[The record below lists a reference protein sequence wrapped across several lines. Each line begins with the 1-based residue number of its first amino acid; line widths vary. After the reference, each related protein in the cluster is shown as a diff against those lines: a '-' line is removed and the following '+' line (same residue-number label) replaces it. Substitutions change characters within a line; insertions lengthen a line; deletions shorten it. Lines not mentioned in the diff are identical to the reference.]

1 MTRDI
6 IVIGG
11 GISGL
16 AAAHRLTELSRAGA
30 AELRVTLLEAS
41 DRIGGV
47 IATEHAND
55 LLLELGP
62 DSYITDKPAAL
73 RLCERLGL
81 ANRLIA
87 PRGLDGLKLYTV
99 HRGRLEALPEG
110 FLLMAPTRVGSVL
123 RSPLFSWSGKL
134 RMGME
139 PLIPRHSGDGD
150 ESLASFVRRRLGR
163 EVLERV
169 AQPLIGGIYAS
180 DPEHLSLAATMPRFP
195 GMERDHGSVIL
206 GSRRAQQ
213 RRARSA
219 RETGARWSLFVSI
232 DGGMEVL
239 VRSIEEALGAGV
251 IRLGEAV
258 RALTWNAEARRW
270 RVATARS
277 GSEPGSGDGLEGVGG
292 GVEPNSGGLEADAVI
307 CALPA
312 PAAANALTTL
322 DPELARE
329 LKAIPVSSTATVNL
343 AYRRSDIAHPLDG
356 YGFVVPHAEGRKIMA
371 CTFSSV
377 KYAGRAP
384 EDTALLRC
392 FVGGALQPHLL
403 DQTDAAME
411 AQVRDDLGALL
422 GISGEPILCRTTRYP
437 DSMPQYNVGHL
448 ESVGRIE
455 SRLKH
460 FPTLALAG
468 KSYRG
473 VGIAD
478 CVASGEIAAE
488 EIARGLEV

>member
-1 MTRDI
+1 MATAATKHI

-16 AAAHRLTELSRAGA
+16 AAAHRLTELCRAGHG
-30 AELRVTLLEAS
+30 ELRVTLLEAS
-41 DRIGGV
+41 DRLGGV
-47 IATEHAND
+47 IATEHTGN

-81 ANRLIA
+81 TDRLIA
-87 PRGLDGLKLYTV
+87 PQHAGLKLYTV
-99 HRGRLEALPEG
+99 HRGALAPLPEG

-123 RSPLFSWSGKL
+123 RSPVFSWGGKL
-134 RMGME
+134 RMGLE
-139 PLIPRHSGDGD
+139 PLVLRRSDDDD

-195 GMERDHGSVIL
+195 EMERTHGSVIL
-206 GSRRAQQ
+206 GTRRAQK
-213 RRARSA
+213 RRAQA
-219 RETGARWSLFVSI
+219 ADETGARWSLFVSI

-239 VRSIEEALGAGV
+239 VRRIEEALGPGTV
-251 IRLGEAV
+251 RLGESV
-258 RALTWNAEARRW
+258 RDLSWNPGTRRW
-270 RVATARS
+270 QVDTDGAR
-277 GSEPGSGDGLEGVGG
+277 
-292 GVEPNSGGLEADAVI
+292 LEADAVI
-307 CALPA
+307 STLPA
-312 PAAANALTTL
+312 FATGDAVKTL
-322 DPELARE
+322 DPELAQE
-329 LKAIPVSSTATVNL
+329 LKAIPFSSTATVNL
-343 AYRRSDIAHPLDG
+343 AYRRGDIAHPLDG
-356 YGFVVPHAEGRKIMA
+356 YGFVVPYVEGRKIMA

-384 EDTALLRC
+384 EDVALLRC
-392 FVGGALQPHLL
+392 FAGGALQPGLL
-403 DQTDAAME
+403 EQTDEALE
-411 AQVRDDLGALL
+411 AQVREDLKALL
-422 GISGEPILCRTTRYP
+422 GISGAPMLCRTTRYP

-448 ESVGRIE
+448 DRVERIE
-455 SRLKH
+455 ARLNQ

-478 CVASGEIAAE
+478 CIASGETAAE
-488 EIARGLEV
+488 RIVERFADGTRHSWT

>member
-1 MTRDI
+1 MSKHV

-16 AAAHRLTELSRAGA
+16 AAAHRLTELSRAGPL
-30 AELRVTLLEAS
+30 ELKVTLLEAS
-41 DRIGGV
+41 DRLGGV
-47 IATEHAND
+47 IATEHTDD

-81 ANRLIA
+81 NDRLITPQHA
-87 PRGLDGLKLYTV
+87 HGLKLYTV
-99 HRGRLEALPEG
+99 HRGRLEPLPEG

-123 RSPLFSWSGKL
+123 RSPLFSWGGKL
-134 RMGME
+134 RMGLE
-139 PLIPRHSGDGD
+139 PFIPRRSGDGD

-195 GMERDHGSVIL
+195 EMERNHGSVIL
-206 GSRRAQQ
+206 GSRQAQKRRAQ
-213 RRARSA
+213 STS
-219 RETGARWSLFVSI
+219 ETGARWSLFVSI

-239 VRSIEEALGAGV
+239 VQSIEGTLGPGV
-251 IRLGEAV
+251 VRLGETV
-258 RALTWNAEARRW
+258 RELSWNAEARRW
-270 RVATARS
+270 RVAIERA
-277 GSEPGSGDGLEGVGG
+277 GSDQG
-292 GVEPNSGGLEADAVI
+292 SGGLEADAVI
-307 CALPA
+307 CTLPA
-312 PAAANALTTL
+312 GIAAKTLTTL
-322 DPELARE
+322 DPELAKE
-329 LKAIPVSSTATVNL
+329 LNAIPFSSTATVNL
-343 AYRRSDIAHPLDG
+343 AYRRGDVAHPLDG
-356 YGFVVPHAEGRKIMA
+356 YGFVVPHVEARKIMA

-384 EDTALLRC
+384 EDITLLRC
-392 FVGGALQPHLL
+392 FAGGALQPYLL
-403 DQTDAAME
+403 DQPDESLE
-411 AQVRDDLGALL
+411 AQVHDDLGALL
-422 GISGEPILCRTTRYP
+422 GISGEPILRRATRYP
-437 DSMPQYNVGHL
+437 DCMPQYNVGHL
-448 ESVGRIE
+448 ARLERIDSE
-455 SRLKH
+455 LKH

-478 CVASGEIAAE
+478 CIASGETAAE
-488 EIARGLEV
+488 TIVEKLPHEA

>member
-1 MTRDI
+1 MTKDI

-16 AAAHRLTELSRAGA
+16 AAAHRLTELSRTGSTAY
-30 AELRVTLLEAS
+30 RVTLLEAS
-41 DRIGGV
+41 DRLGGV
-47 IATEHAND
+47 IATEHAGN

-81 ANRLIA
+81 ADRLIA
-87 PRGLDGLKLYTV
+87 PQQGGLKLYTV
-99 HRGRLEALPEG
+99 HRGALEPLPEG

-123 RSPLFSWSGKL
+123 QSPVFSWSGKL
-134 RMGME
+134 RMALE
-139 PLIPRHSGDGD
+139 PLIPRRSHDGD

-180 DPEHLSLAATMPRFP
+180 DPEALSLAATMPRFP
-195 GMERDHGSVIL
+195 DMERNHGSVIL
-206 GSRRAQQ
+206 GSRQAQKRRAQ
-213 RRARSA
+213 AA
-219 RETGARWSLFVSI
+219 DETGARWSLFVSI

-239 VRSIEEALGAGV
+239 VRRIEEALGPGV
-251 IRLGEAV
+251 ARLGETV
-258 RALTWNAEARRW
+258 RELSWNPDARRW
-270 RVATARS
+270 RVDTGHA
-277 GSEPGSGDGLEGVGG
+277 
-292 GVEPNSGGLEADAVI
+292 GLEADAVI
-307 CALPA
+307 CTLPA
-312 PAAANALTTL
+312 FAAARALTTL
-322 DPELARE
+322 DSELAGE
-329 LKAIPVSSTATVNL
+329 LGAIPFSSTATVNL
-343 AYRRSDIAHPLDG
+343 AYRRRDITHPLDG
-356 YGFVVPHAEGRKIMA
+356 YGFVVPHVERRKIMA

-392 FVGGALQPHLL
+392 FAGGALQPDLL
-403 DQTDAAME
+403 DQPDELLE
-411 AQVRDDLGALL
+411 AQVREDLEALL
-422 GISGEPILCRTTRYP
+422 GISGTPILCRTTRYP
-437 DSMPQYNVGHL
+437 DCMPQYNVGHL
-448 ESVGRIE
+448 DRVERIE
-455 SRLKH
+455 TRLKR

-478 CVASGEIAAE
+478 CIGSGEAAAE
-488 EIARGLEV
+488 GMVDHLSRSA

>member
-1 MTRDI
+1 MTKDI

-16 AAAHRLTELSRAGA
+16 AAAHRLTELSRTGSTAY
-30 AELRVTLLEAS
+30 RVTLLEAS
-41 DRIGGV
+41 DRLGGV
-47 IATEHAND
+47 IATEHADN

-73 RLCERLGL
+73 RLCQRLGL
-81 ANRLIA
+81 TDRLIA
-87 PRGLDGLKLYTV
+87 PQQGGLKLYTV
-99 HRGRLEALPEG
+99 HRGALEPLPEG

-123 RSPLFSWSGKL
+123 QSLVFSWSGKL
-134 RMGME
+134 RMALE
-139 PLIPRHSGDGD
+139 PLIPRRSHDGD

-180 DPEHLSLAATMPRFP
+180 DPEALSLAATMPRFRE
-195 GMERDHGSVIL
+195 MERSHGSVIV
-206 GSRRAQQ
+206 GSRRAQR
-213 RRARSA
+213 RRAQA
-219 RETGARWSLFVSI
+219 ADETGARWSLFVSI

-239 VRSIEEALGAGV
+239 VRRIEEALGPGV
-251 IRLGEAV
+251 ARLGETV
-258 RALTWNAEARRW
+258 RELSWNPDPRRW
-270 RVATARS
+270 RVDTGHA
-277 GSEPGSGDGLEGVGG
+277 
-292 GVEPNSGGLEADAVI
+292 GLEADAVI
-307 CALPA
+307 CTLPA
-312 PAAANALTTL
+312 FAAARALTTL
-322 DPELARE
+322 DSELAGE
-329 LKAIPVSSTATVNL
+329 LGAIPFSSTATVNL

-356 YGFVVPHAEGRKIMA
+356 YGFVVPHVERRKIMA

-392 FVGGALQPHLL
+392 FAGGALQPDLL
-403 DQTDAAME
+403 DQPDQLLE
-411 AQVRDDLGALL
+411 AQVREDLEALL
-422 GISGEPILCRTTRYP
+422 GIAGTPTLCRTTRYP
-437 DSMPQYNVGHL
+437 DGMPQYNVGHL
-448 ESVGRIE
+448 DRVERIDA
-455 SRLKH
+455 RLRR

-478 CVASGEIAAE
+478 CIGSGEAAAE
-488 EIARGLEV
+488 GMVEHLSRGA

>member
-1 MTRDI
+1 MTKDI

-16 AAAHRLTELSRAGA
+16 AAAHRLTELSRTGSTAY
-30 AELRVTLLEAS
+30 RVTLLEAS
-41 DRIGGV
+41 DRLGGV
-47 IATEHAND
+47 IATEHADN

-81 ANRLIA
+81 ADRLIA
-87 PRGLDGLKLYTV
+87 PQQGGLKLYTV
-99 HRGRLEALPEG
+99 HRGALEPLPEG

-123 RSPLFSWSGKL
+123 QSPVFSWSGKL
-134 RMGME
+134 RMALE
-139 PLIPRHSGDGD
+139 PLIPRRSHGGD

-180 DPEHLSLAATMPRFP
+180 DPEALSLAATMPRFP
-195 GMERDHGSVIL
+195 EMERSHGSVIL
-206 GSRRAQQ
+206 GSQRAQRRRAQ
-213 RRARSA
+213 AA
-219 RETGARWSLFVSI
+219 DETGARWSLFVSI

-239 VRSIEEALGAGV
+239 VRRIEEALGPGV
-251 IRLGEAV
+251 ARLGETV
-258 RALTWNAEARRW
+258 RELSWNPDARRW
-270 RVATARS
+270 RVDTGHA
-277 GSEPGSGDGLEGVGG
+277 
-292 GVEPNSGGLEADAVI
+292 GLEADAVI
-307 CALPA
+307 CTLPA
-312 PAAANALTTL
+312 FAAARALTTL
-322 DPELARE
+322 DSELAGE
-329 LKAIPVSSTATVNL
+329 LGAIPFSSTATINL

-356 YGFVVPHAEGRKIMA
+356 YGFVVPHVERRKIMA

-384 EDTALLRC
+384 EDIALLRC
-392 FVGGALQPHLL
+392 FAGGALQPDML
-403 DQTDAAME
+403 DQPDEALE
-411 AQVRDDLGALL
+411 AQVREDLEALL
-422 GISGEPILCRTTRYP
+422 GISGTPILCRTTRYP
-437 DSMPQYNVGHL
+437 DCMPQYNVGHL
-448 ESVGRIE
+448 DRVERIE
-455 SRLKH
+455 TRLQQ

-478 CVASGEIAAE
+478 CIASGEAAAE
-488 EIARGLEV
+488 GMVEHLSRGA

>member
-1 MTRDI
+1 MTKDI

-16 AAAHRLTELSRAGA
+16 AAAHRLTELSRTGSTAY
-30 AELRVTLLEAS
+30 RVTLLEAS
-41 DRIGGV
+41 DRLGGV
-47 IATEHAND
+47 IATEHADN

-81 ANRLIA
+81 ADRLIA
-87 PRGLDGLKLYTV
+87 PQQGGLKLYTV
-99 HRGRLEALPEG
+99 HRGALEPLPEG

-123 RSPLFSWSGKL
+123 QSPVFSWSGKL
-134 RMGME
+134 RMALE
-139 PLIPRHSGDGD
+139 PLIPRRSHDGD

-180 DPEHLSLAATMPRFP
+180 DPEALSLAATMPRFP
-195 GMERDHGSVIL
+195 EMERSHGSVIV
-206 GSRRAQQ
+206 GSRQAQKRRAQ
-213 RRARSA
+213 AA
-219 RETGARWSLFVSI
+219 DETGARWSLFVSI

-239 VRSIEEALGAGV
+239 VRRIEEALGPGV
-251 IRLGEAV
+251 ARLGETV
-258 RALTWNAEARRW
+258 RELSWNAEARRW
-270 RVATARS
+270 RVDTGH
-277 GSEPGSGDGLEGVGG
+277 GSVEG
-292 GVEPNSGGLEADAVI
+292 DAVI
-307 CALPA
+307 CTLPA
-312 PAAANALTTL
+312 FAAARALTTL
-322 DPELARE
+322 DSELAGE
-329 LKAIPVSSTATVNL
+329 LGAIPFSSTATVNL
-343 AYRRSDIAHPLDG
+343 AYRRRDIAHPLDG
-356 YGFVVPHAEGRKIMA
+356 YGFVVPHVERRKIMA

-392 FVGGALQPHLL
+392 FAGGALQPDLL
-403 DQTDAAME
+403 DQPDELLE
-411 AQVRDDLGALL
+411 AQVREDLEALL
-422 GISGEPILCRTTRYP
+422 GISGTPILCRTTRYP
-437 DSMPQYNVGHL
+437 DCMPQYNVGHL
-448 ESVGRIE
+448 DRVERIE
-455 SRLKH
+455 TRLQQ

-478 CVASGEIAAE
+478 CIGSGEAAAE
-488 EIARGLEV
+488 GMVDHLSRSA

>member
-1 MTRDI
+1 MTKDI

-16 AAAHRLTELSRAGA
+16 AAAHRLTELSRTGSTAY
-30 AELRVTLLEAS
+30 RVTLLEAS
-41 DRIGGV
+41 DRLGGV
-47 IATEHAND
+47 IATEHADN

-81 ANRLIA
+81 ADRLIA
-87 PRGLDGLKLYTV
+87 PQQGGLKLYTV
-99 HRGRLEALPEG
+99 HRGALEPLPEG

-123 RSPLFSWSGKL
+123 QSPVFSWSGKL
-134 RMGME
+134 RMALE
-139 PLIPRHSGDGD
+139 PLIPRRSHDGD

-180 DPEHLSLAATMPRFP
+180 DPEALSLAATMPRFP
-195 GMERDHGSVIL
+195 DMERNHGSVIL
-206 GSRRAQQ
+206 GSRQAQKRRAQ
-213 RRARSA
+213 AA
-219 RETGARWSLFVSI
+219 GETGARWSLFVSI

-239 VRSIEEALGAGV
+239 VRRIEEALGPGV
-251 IRLGEAV
+251 ARLGETV
-258 RALTWNAEARRW
+258 RELSWNPDARRW
-270 RVATARS
+270 RVDTGHA
-277 GSEPGSGDGLEGVGG
+277 
-292 GVEPNSGGLEADAVI
+292 GLEADAVI
-307 CALPA
+307 CTLPA
-312 PAAANALTTL
+312 FAAARALTTL
-322 DPELARE
+322 DSELAGE
-329 LKAIPVSSTATVNL
+329 LGAIPFSSTATVNL
-343 AYRRSDIAHPLDG
+343 AYRRRDITHPLDG
-356 YGFVVPHAEGRKIMA
+356 YGFVVPHVERRKIMA

-392 FVGGALQPHLL
+392 FAGGALQPDLL
-403 DQTDAAME
+403 DQPDELLE
-411 AQVRDDLGALL
+411 AQVREDLEALL
-422 GISGEPILCRTTRYP
+422 GISGTPILCRTTRYP
-437 DSMPQYNVGHL
+437 DCMPQYNVGHL
-448 ESVGRIE
+448 DRVERIE
-455 SRLKH
+455 TRLKR

-478 CVASGEIAAE
+478 CIGSGEAAAE
-488 EIARGLEV
+488 GMVDHLSRSA

>member
-1 MTRDI
+1 MTKDI

-16 AAAHRLTELSRAGA
+16 AAAHRLTELSRTGSTAY
-30 AELRVTLLEAS
+30 RVTLLEAS
-41 DRIGGV
+41 DRLGGV
-47 IATEHAND
+47 IATEHADN

-81 ANRLIA
+81 ADRLIA
-87 PRGLDGLKLYTV
+87 PQQGGLKLYTV
-99 HRGRLEALPEG
+99 HRGALEPLPEG

-123 RSPLFSWSGKL
+123 QSPVFSWSGKL
-134 RMGME
+134 RMALE
-139 PLIPRHSGDGD
+139 PLIPRRSHDGD

-180 DPEHLSLAATMPRFP
+180 DPEALSLAATMPRFP
-195 GMERDHGSVIL
+195 DMERNHRSVIV
-206 GSRRAQQ
+206 GSRRAQR
-213 RRARSA
+213 RRAQA
-219 RETGARWSLFVSI
+219 ADETGARWSLFVSI

-239 VRSIEEALGAGV
+239 VRRIEEALGPGV
-251 IRLGEAV
+251 ARLGETV
-258 RALTWNAEARRW
+258 RELSWNPDARRW
-270 RVATARS
+270 RVDTGHS
-277 GSEPGSGDGLEGVGG
+277 SVEG
-292 GVEPNSGGLEADAVI
+292 DAVI
-307 CALPA
+307 CTLPA
-312 PAAANALTTL
+312 FAAGHALTTL

-329 LKAIPVSSTATVNL
+329 LKAIPFSSTATVNL

-356 YGFVVPHAEGRKIMA
+356 YGFVVPHVEHRKIMA

-384 EDTALLRC
+384 EDIALLRC
-392 FVGGALQPHLL
+392 FAGGALQPDLL
-403 DQTDAAME
+403 DQPDELLE
-411 AQVRDDLGALL
+411 AQVREDLEALL
-422 GISGEPILCRTTRYP
+422 GISGTPILCRTTRYP
-437 DSMPQYNVGHL
+437 DCMPQYNVGHL
-448 ESVGRIE
+448 DRVERIE
-455 SRLKH
+455 TRLH
-460 FPTLALAG
+460 QFPTLALAG

-478 CVASGEIAAE
+478 CIASGEAAADGMVE
-488 EIARGLEV
+488 HLSRGA

>member
-1 MTRDI
+1 MTKDI

-16 AAAHRLTELSRAGA
+16 AAAHRLTELSRTGSTAY
-30 AELRVTLLEAS
+30 RVTLLEAS
-41 DRIGGV
+41 DRLGGV
-47 IATEHAND
+47 IATEHADN

-81 ANRLIA
+81 ADRLIA
-87 PRGLDGLKLYTV
+87 PQQGGLKLYTV
-99 HRGRLEALPEG
+99 HRGALEPLPEG

-123 RSPLFSWSGKL
+123 QSPVFSWSGKL
-134 RMGME
+134 RMALE
-139 PLIPRHSGDGD
+139 PLIPRRSHDGD

-180 DPEHLSLAATMPRFP
+180 DPEALSLAATMPRFP
-195 GMERDHGSVIL
+195 EMERSHGSVIL
-206 GSRRAQQ
+206 GSQRAQRRRAQ
-213 RRARSA
+213 AA
-219 RETGARWSLFVSI
+219 DETGARWSLFVSI

-239 VRSIEEALGAGV
+239 VRRIEEALGPGV
-251 IRLGEAV
+251 ARLGETV
-258 RALTWNAEARRW
+258 RELSWNPDARRW
-270 RVATARS
+270 RVDTGHA
-277 GSEPGSGDGLEGVGG
+277 
-292 GVEPNSGGLEADAVI
+292 GLEADAVI
-307 CALPA
+307 CTLPA
-312 PAAANALTTL
+312 FAAARALTTL
-322 DPELARE
+322 DSELAGE
-329 LKAIPVSSTATVNL
+329 LGAIPFSSTATVNL

-356 YGFVVPHAEGRKIMA
+356 YGFVVPHVERRKIMA

-392 FVGGALQPHLL
+392 FAGGALQPDML
-403 DQTDAAME
+403 DQPDEALE
-411 AQVRDDLGALL
+411 AQVREDLEALL
-422 GISGEPILCRTTRYP
+422 GISGTPILCRTTRYP
-437 DSMPQYNVGHL
+437 DCMPQYNVGHL
-448 ESVGRIE
+448 DRVERIE
-455 SRLKH
+455 ARLQQ

-478 CVASGEIAAE
+478 CIASGEAAAE
-488 EIARGLEV
+488 GMVEHLSRGA

>member
-1 MTRDI
+1 MSKHV

-16 AAAHRLTELSRAGA
+16 AAAHRLTELSRAGPL
-30 AELRVTLLEAS
+30 ELKVTLLEAS
-41 DRIGGV
+41 DRLGGV
-47 IATEHAND
+47 IATEHTDD

-81 ANRLIA
+81 TDRLIA
-87 PRGLDGLKLYTV
+87 PQHADGLKLYTV
-99 HRGRLEALPEG
+99 HRGRLEPLPEG

-134 RMGME
+134 RMGLE
-139 PLIPRHSGDGD
+139 PVIPRRSGDGD

-195 GMERDHGSVIL
+195 EMERNHGSVIL
-206 GSRRAQQ
+206 GSRQAQKRRAQ
-213 RRARSA
+213 STS
-219 RETGARWSLFVSI
+219 ETGARWSLFVSI

-239 VRSIEEALGAGV
+239 VRRIEEALGPGV
-251 IRLGEAV
+251 VRLGEAV
-258 RALTWNAEARRW
+258 RELSWNPNTRRW
-270 RVATARS
+270 RVATERTVS
-277 GSEPGSGDGLEGVGG
+277 DQS
-292 GVEPNSGGLEADAVI
+292 SGGLEADAVI
-307 CALPA
+307 CTLPA
-312 PAAANALTTL
+312 SIAAKTLTAL
-322 DPELARE
+322 DPEVAKE
-329 LKAIPVSSTATVNL
+329 LNAIPFSSTAIVNL
-343 AYRRSDIAHPLDG
+343 AYRRGDIAHPLDG
-356 YGFVVPHAEGRKIMA
+356 YGFVVPHVEERKIMA

-384 EDTALLRC
+384 EDIVLLRC

-403 DQTDAAME
+403 DQPDGVME
-411 AQVRDDLGALL
+411 AQVQDDLGALL
-422 GISGEPILCRTTRYP
+422 DISGEPIVRRTTRYP
-437 DSMPQYNVGHL
+437 HSMPQYNVGHMKRV
-448 ESVGRIE
+448 ERIA
-455 SRLKH
+455 RKLKYL
-460 FPTLALAG
+460 PTLALAG

-478 CVASGEIAAE
+478 CIASGETAAE
-488 EIARGLEV
+488 TAAESLALWHQD

>member
-1 MTRDI
+1 MTKDI

-16 AAAHRLTELSRAGA
+16 AAAHRLTELSRTGSTAY
-30 AELRVTLLEAS
+30 RVTLLEAS
-41 DRIGGV
+41 DRLGGV
-47 IATEHAND
+47 IATEHADN

-81 ANRLIA
+81 ADRLIA
-87 PRGLDGLKLYTV
+87 PQQGGLKLYTV
-99 HRGRLEALPEG
+99 HRGALEPLPEG

-123 RSPLFSWSGKL
+123 QSPVFSWSGKL
-134 RMGME
+134 RMALE
-139 PLIPRHSGDGD
+139 PLIPRRSHDGD

-180 DPEHLSLAATMPRFP
+180 DPEALSLAATMPRFP
-195 GMERDHGSVIL
+195 DMERNHGSVIL
-206 GSRRAQQ
+206 GSRQAQKRRAQ
-213 RRARSA
+213 AA
-219 RETGARWSLFVSI
+219 GETGARWSLFVSI

-239 VRSIEEALGAGV
+239 VRRIEEALGPGV
-251 IRLGEAV
+251 ARLGETV
-258 RALTWNAEARRW
+258 RELSWNPDAHRW
-270 RVATARS
+270 RVGTGHA
-277 GSEPGSGDGLEGVGG
+277 V
-292 GVEPNSGGLEADAVI
+292 LEADAVI
-307 CALPA
+307 CTLPA
-312 PAAANALTTL
+312 FAAARALTTL
-322 DPELARE
+322 DSELAGE
-329 LKAIPVSSTATVNL
+329 LGAIPFSSTATINL

-356 YGFVVPHAEGRKIMA
+356 YGFVVPHVERRKIMA

-392 FVGGALQPHLL
+392 FAGGALQPDLL
-403 DQTDAAME
+403 DQPDQLLE
-411 AQVRDDLGALL
+411 AQVREDLKALL
-422 GISGEPILCRTTRYP
+422 GIAGTPILCRTTRYP
-437 DSMPQYNVGHL
+437 DCMPQYNVGHL
-448 ESVGRIE
+448 DRVERIE
-455 SRLKH
+455 TRLQQ

-478 CVASGEIAAE
+478 CIASGEAAAE
-488 EIARGLEV
+488 GMVEHLSRGA

>member
-1 MTRDI
+1 MTKDI

-16 AAAHRLTELSRAGA
+16 AAAHRLTELSRTGSTAY
-30 AELRVTLLEAS
+30 RVTLLEAS
-41 DRIGGV
+41 DRLGGV
-47 IATEHAND
+47 IATEHADN

-81 ANRLIA
+81 ADRLIA
-87 PRGLDGLKLYTV
+87 PQQGGLKLYTV
-99 HRGRLEALPEG
+99 HRGALEPLPEG

-123 RSPLFSWSGKL
+123 QSPVFSWSGKL
-134 RMGME
+134 RMALE
-139 PLIPRHSGDGD
+139 PLIPRRSHGGD

-180 DPEHLSLAATMPRFP
+180 DPEALSLAATMPRFP
-195 GMERDHGSVIL
+195 EMERSHGSVIL
-206 GSRRAQQ
+206 GSRRAQR
-213 RRARSA
+213 RRAQA
-219 RETGARWSLFVSI
+219 ADETGARWSLFVSI

-239 VRSIEEALGAGV
+239 VRRIEEALGPGV
-251 IRLGEAV
+251 ARLGETV
-258 RALTWNAEARRW
+258 RELSWNPDAGRW
-270 RVATARS
+270 RVDTGHA
-277 GSEPGSGDGLEGVGG
+277 
-292 GVEPNSGGLEADAVI
+292 GLEADAVI
-307 CALPA
+307 CTLPA
-312 PAAANALTTL
+312 FAAARALTTL
-322 DPELARE
+322 DSELAGE
-329 LKAIPVSSTATVNL
+329 LGAIPFSSTATVNL

-356 YGFVVPHAEGRKIMA
+356 YGFVVPHVERRKIMA

-392 FVGGALQPHLL
+392 FAGGALQPDML
-403 DQTDAAME
+403 DQPDEALE
-411 AQVRDDLGALL
+411 AQVREDLEALL
-422 GISGEPILCRTTRYP
+422 GISGTPILCRTTRYP
-437 DSMPQYNVGHL
+437 DCMPQYNVGHL
-448 ESVGRIE
+448 DRVERIE
-455 SRLKH
+455 ARLQQ

-478 CVASGEIAAE
+478 CIASGEAAAE
-488 EIARGLEV
+488 GMVEHLSRGA

>member
-1 MTRDI
+1 MTKHI

-16 AAAHRLTELSRAGA
+16 AAAHRLTELSRAGPV
-30 AELRVTLLEAS
+30 ELRVTLLEAS
-41 DRIGGV
+41 DRLGGV
-47 IATEHAND
+47 IATERTGD

-81 ANRLIA
+81 TDRLIA
-87 PRGLDGLKLYTV
+87 PQHSTGLKLYTV
-99 HRGRLEALPEG
+99 HRGRLEPLPEG
-110 FLLMAPTRVGSVL
+110 FLLMAPTRAGSVL
-123 RSPLFSWSGKL
+123 RSPLFSLSAKL
-134 RMGME
+134 RMGLE
-139 PLIPRHSGDGD
+139 PLIPRRSASGD

-195 GMERDHGSVIL
+195 EMERRHGSVIL
-206 GSRRAQQ
+206 GSRRAQK
-213 RRARSA
+213 RRAQST

-239 VRSIEEALGAGV
+239 VRSIEEALEPDTV
-251 IRLGEAV
+251 RLGESV
-258 RALTWNAEARRW
+258 RELSWNPDARRW
-270 RVATARS
+270 RVATGRNGLEPRS
-277 GSEPGSGDGLEGVGG
+277 GE
-292 GVEPNSGGLEADAVI
+292 LEADAVI
-307 CALPA
+307 CTLPA
-312 PAAANALTTL
+312 HAAANT
-322 DPELARE
+322 LARLDSDLGNE
-329 LKAIPVSSTATVNL
+329 LKAIPFSSTATVNL
-343 AYRRSDIAHPLDG
+343 AYRRSDVAHPLDG
-356 YGFVVPHAEGRKIMA
+356 YGFVVPHVEGRKIMA

-384 EDTALLRC
+384 DDVALLRC
-392 FVGGALQPHLL
+392 FVGGGLQPHLL
-403 DQTDAAME
+403 DEPDESME
-411 AQVRDDLGALL
+411 AQVHDDLRALL
-422 GISGEPILCRTTRYP
+422 RISGEPILHRTTRYP

-448 ESVGRIE
+448 ERVERIT
-455 SRLKH
+455 SKLKYLA
-460 FPTLALAG
+460 TLALAG

-478 CVASGEIAAE
+478 CIASGETAAE
-488 EIARGLEV
+488 TAVKSLTSWRAD